1 MKWFIYQDYGHGTGH
16 GIGHALNVHE
26 GPSAI
31 KERHVP
37 DDQGLRENMFTSNG
51 KRRIIHY
58 PNKL

>member
-1 MKWFIYQDYGHGTGH
+1 LHSSDYGHGTGH

-37 DDQGLRENMFTSNG
+37 EDQGLRENMFTSNG
-51 KRRIIHY
+51 MRISRVVLYI
-58 PNKL
+58 